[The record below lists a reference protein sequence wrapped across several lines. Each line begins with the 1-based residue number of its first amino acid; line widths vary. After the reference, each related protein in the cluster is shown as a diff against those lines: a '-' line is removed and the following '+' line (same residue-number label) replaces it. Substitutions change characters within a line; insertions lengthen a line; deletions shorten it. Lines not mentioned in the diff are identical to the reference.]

1 VIARR
6 GLIAAL
12 LAGLASAG
20 PASAQ
25 AQPQRQP
32 PAMGDSVSDRRRTLE
47 QMVRQR
53 WMTVVQNRLQLTDA
67 QMDRLKETNRHF
79 SKQRGQLNQ
88 AEHGVRQEMRGQLT
102 GTATADDK
110 RLAVLIDSLL
120 DLQRQRLEIVRE
132 EQHELSLFM
141 TPLQRVRY
149 LALQEQLR
157 QRIEALRQRAG
168 GAGFR
173 GGPSQQN
180 EGF

>member
-1 VIARR
+1 M
-6 GLIAAL
+6 IAAL
-12 LAGLASAG
+12 LAGLAAASPAAAQLQQQPVSAD
-20 PASAQ
+20 ST
-25 AQPQRQP
+25 QP
-32 PAMGDSVSDRRRTLE
+32 RRRMLE

-53 WMTVVQNRLQLTDA
+53 WMAVVRDRLQLTDA
-67 QMDRLKETNRHF
+67 QMARLQETTRHF
-79 SKQRGQLNQ
+79 STQRNQLNQ
-88 AEHGVRQEMRGQLT
+88 AERGVRREMRDQLT
-102 GTATADDK
+102 GAATADDK

-120 DLQRQRLEIVRE
+120 DLQRQRLDVLRE

-168 GAGFR
+168 GRLGAAR
-173 GGPSQQN
+173 PD